1 MSFAERLEQQ
11 VSASLQLGKNRCLL
25 GSLFTDEQRLSEDD
39 RKKLVEVTDV
49 AKNDP
54 KRISSVNIALA
65 LREEG
70 IEISRTSI
78 DEHRRKSCRCYSKK
92 EN

>member
-25 GSLFTDEQRLSEDD
+25 GSLFTDERLSEDD
-39 RKKLVEVTDV
+39 RKKLAEVVDVE
-49 AKNDP
+49 KNDP

-70 IEISRTSI
+70 IEISRTCI
-78 DEHRRKSCRCYSKK
+78 DDHRRKSCRCYSKK